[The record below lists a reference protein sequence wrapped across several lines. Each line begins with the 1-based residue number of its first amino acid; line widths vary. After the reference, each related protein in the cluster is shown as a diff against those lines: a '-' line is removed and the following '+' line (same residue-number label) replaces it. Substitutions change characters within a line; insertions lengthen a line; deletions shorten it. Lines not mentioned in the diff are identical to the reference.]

1 MTLIQL
7 QECTSK
13 ICCQIPPPSGL
24 SKPSNAKQEIKQ
36 DPGLVYQE
44 LYDSVL
50 WLPINILN
58 VTLDVWSHL
67 SGKPKM
73 PSWNLQTTARVGL
86 IQALRDQSCQ
96 KSIGFWRMVLNHL
109 PAFLCLIP
117 SYRPTIQDGS
127 FYCAKQNLPGILSEI
142 DQEDEAGTRIMS
154 AEWVSTENED
164 YDRKTKKKNKNKK
177 KDEEEEDTLTKKTKR
192 LFWSIVSFSLP
203 SLSQRLDTRPTR
215 TQARPDE
222 KIILYIHGGG
232 FYSMSAQTHRSVT
245 CALSKVTKRRVF
257 AVNYRLSPENR
268 FPAALCDVVQSY
280 LNLINGSSQG
290 SFDPKNIFVAG
301 DSTGAGL
308 CLAMMLYLRD
318 HGVPCPEGA
327 ILLSPCVDL
336 TYRHSVW
343 NETVVNN
350 VFVPRSEIP
359 GTLNPAIHYL
369 GPDDLHRFGRHPYV
383 SPLYADHFEHLP
395 PLLIQSGAVESLQTE
410 ITELVYR
417 LKTAK
422 TTRIQHEVYEDMLHV
437 FQSYSFQ
444 QSPSGMESIGWWVNT
459 GIPLLDKWQS
469 SRVTRRN

>member
-96 KSIGFWRMVLNHL
+96 KSIVFWRMVLNHL

-154 AEWVSTENED
+154 AD
-164 YDRKTKKKNKNKK
+164 
-177 KDEEEEDTLTKKTKR
+177 
-192 LFWSIVSFSLP
+192 
-203 SLSQRLDTRPTR
+203 QRLDTRPTR